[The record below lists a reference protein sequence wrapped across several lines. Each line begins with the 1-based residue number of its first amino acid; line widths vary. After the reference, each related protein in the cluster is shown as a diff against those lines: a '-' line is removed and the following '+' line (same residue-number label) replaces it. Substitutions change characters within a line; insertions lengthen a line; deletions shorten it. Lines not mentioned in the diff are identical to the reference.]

1 MAHEE
6 EAVVIPL
13 VPMTTEPST
22 DAMLRM
28 LLNREA
34 IVLSRVS
41 APLAN
46 SPSGMVAP
54 TAGAFA
60 KAIAQAAQ
68 HVDRTPAPE
77 GLYRVI
83 LPSGSVAKDLVPA
96 VGGGYR
102 GMVRAGGAPAIAGHV
117 RLVPAVAATGA
128 TIAAGPLIA
137 TVGLA
142 VASEMLAQHQMN
154 KKLTAIKSVVLEV
167 QGHLEAEDRAILA
180 TARQEASKVA
190 GYLLDQ
196 ASLPYFAGASHAFG
210 QLAQLTN
217 KHVERLDRW
226 LEVAASHS
234 SDSHVPGGRLLNELI
249 GKRDNQ
255 IDAFQQAVAQT
266 YETLALRARIV
277 VLEKI
282 AAELSS
288 PGRSLPHVEHALRT
302 ELRGLSERQGQLV
315 ALMDDLNALQIQG
328 GRLPNPAAVN
338 RAFSARTS
346 FGRLARALHAAPDS
360 LPLLTESDQTM
371 LELAPTPRGLSVIAP
386 AVA

>member
-1 MAHEE
+1 
-6 EAVVIPL
+6 
-13 VPMTTEPST
+13 
-22 DAMLRM
+22 
-28 LLNREA
+28 
-34 IVLSRVS
+34 
-41 APLAN
+41 
-46 SPSGMVAP
+46 
-54 TAGAFA
+54 
-60 KAIAQAAQ
+60 
-68 HVDRTPAPE
+68 
-77 GLYRVI
+77 
-83 LPSGSVAKDLVPA
+83 
-96 VGGGYR
+96 
-102 GMVRAGGAPAIAGHV
+102 
-117 RLVPAVAATGA
+117 
-128 TIAAGPLIA
+128 
-137 TVGLA
+137 VGLA

-154 KKLTAIKSVVLEV
+154 KKLTAIKSVVLEL

-302 ELRGLSERQGQLV
+302 ELQGLSERQGQLV

-338 RAFSARTS
+338 RAFAARTG

-371 LELAPTPRGLSVIAP
+371 LELAPTSQGLSVIAP